1 MMWRVLLD
9 LLHAARRP
17 LIFVDFETAG
27 LGGKPP
33 VEYAAL
39 VYAPWEAQADDAETR
54 RAAAVCP
61 PGLSFAVR
69 QRVDPGVPID
79 PGATRVHGI
88 KDADVRG
95 LPRWDSPEIRGW
107 FQACAIGT
115 PEEVACAIENE
126 DCEGPAIWCGH
137 NIAGAD
143 APWARKWGHLPNEDL
158 DLIDT
163 MRLCR
168 RLQRDMPHPLAL
180 DDLTAFRLTLPGGPA
195 WAEDSTWC
203 ADVGLDAFA
212 SSLVGFHA
220 AMTGARHEA
229 HGAMA
234 DCEATTRAFCR
245 ALEAWSPLWPPRRQD
260 LPATANLSALLAAL
274 DAPPQGQ
281 VSWDGWLT
289 EVDSPAPPKA
299 TRAGQQALPPTGPVY
314 EWAKGKFK
322 GQPAHRDTYVLDLPR
337 RPTGDDAKSWWCSQ
351 HTADILAG
359 LRPMAVS
366 R

>member
-1 MMWRVLLD
+1 MMWSVLLD
-9 LLHAARRP
+9 LLRAARRP

-61 PGLSFAVR
+61 PGLSFAVH
-69 QRVDPGVPID
+69 QRVDPGVSID

-95 LPRWDSPEIRGW
+95 LPRWDSSEIREW
-107 FQACAIGT
+107 FQACARGSAT
-115 PEEVACAIENE
+115 DDLATG
-126 DCEGPAIWCGH
+126 EGPAIWCGH

-143 APWARKWGHLPNEDL
+143 APWARKWDYLPDDDV

-168 RLQRDMPHPLAL
+168 RLQRDMPHPLAFDAL
-180 DDLTAFRLTLPGGPA
+180 TDLMVTTEGFVHGATMMA
-195 WAEDSTWC
+195 SV
-203 ADVGLDAFA
+203 VGLDAFA

-234 DCEATTRAFCR
+234 DCEATARAFCR
-245 ALEAWSPLWPPRRQD
+245 ALEAWAPLWPPRRQD
-260 LPATANLSALLAAL
+260 LPASANLAAILAAL

-281 VSWDGWLT
+281 VSWDGWLA

-299 TRAGQQALPPTGPVY
+299 ARAGQQALPPTGPIY

-322 GQPAHRDTYVLDLPR
+322 GQPAHKDTYVLNLPR